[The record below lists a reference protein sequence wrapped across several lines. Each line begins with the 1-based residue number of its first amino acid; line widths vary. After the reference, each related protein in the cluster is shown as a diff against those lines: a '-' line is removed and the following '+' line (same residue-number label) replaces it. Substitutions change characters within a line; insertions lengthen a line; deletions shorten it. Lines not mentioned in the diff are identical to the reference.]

1 MISGIDGVQGH
12 TRTLWKLLQNYNV
25 PCILF
30 INKMDVSHRGKE
42 ELLSHLQEKLA
53 DACMDFGAFYGNA
66 PMSDR
71 DKEHIALCSEP
82 LLDAFLNTGDLDQKL
97 LVEAIAKRQI
107 FPVLFGSAL
116 KVQGVKELLRLMQD
130 YMRQPSWGQDFAA
143 RCFKIGR
150 NERAT
155 V

>member
-1 MISGIDGVQGH
+1 MVCRDI
-12 TRTLWKLLQNYNV
+12 RV
-25 PCILF
+25 PCGNFCKIICSMHPF

-107 FPVLFGSAL
+107 FRFYLGL
-116 KVQGVKELLRLMQD
+116 
-130 YMRQPSWGQDFAA
+130 PSKC
-143 RCFKIGR
+143 R
-150 NERAT
+150 E
-155 V
+155 